1 MLLHFFFLHLEVS
14 MPLNSN
20 IIFVDGRRRVRPSV
34 MSMTSWVG
42 GWEER
47 CLISSSLVWNLGI
60 EKVAEYI

>member
-1 MLLHFFFLHLEVS
+1 MVGDELV
-14 MPLNSN
+14 
-20 IIFVDGRRRVRPSV
+20 IGDVDDKL
-34 MSMTSWVG
+34 G

>member
-1 MLLHFFFLHLEVS
+1 MVGDELV
-14 MPLNSN
+14 
-20 IIFVDGRRRVRPSV
+20 IGDVDDKLGG
-34 MSMTSWVG
+34 WVG